1 MLTTRIE
8 LSIMPRTRA
17 AKAKLAEEGVPPSPP
32 QSLSNEQRRPRR
44 ARTQPPELP
53 PPPRSEELLPN
64 EQSRGRR
71 QRTQPPSLPPPAE
84 APRRSEPPLQPT
96 QYPEAPPPS
105 EQQRK
110 RRRPRTKRTSQSP
123 PAEGSTQSE
132 HPPQPTQDA
141 TTPFAEDAA
150 GPPTKVATGPPA
162 KVAAVSPSEEL
173 SETSTARPQTR
184 RYRASETQTQSR
196 TYRTGESQTS
206 NFPPYGLPP
215 VPFPDQKQVHVQL
228 GWNNSHL
235 QEHERVLSLNL
246 PADVLPAMLAFITQ
260 HPQVAGTDLLHQLEA
275 SPLFQQL
282 LRDHDNDRVRVLT
295 VVPGAKKRK
304 REKEQTIKSILEA
317 QIQKD
322 QAERDKLR
330 IQNPTASATDRERLR
345 QTQIEET
352 QNVLKECRASRANEP
367 RRKRICTKLI
377 ADPYDENGNLRLGRF
392 KKVEFEVDDGPEE
405 EQGLTNTQEQTDGNS
420 FTENMPPQ
428 QHEPTSTNSFT
439 ENMPP
444 QQHESASTNDAA
456 ILSTETADTALQS
469 IEISEDPYN
478 ESEKPYEVVPM
489 EEELVPEQQLQTQTE
504 AEPETPRARGWGLSR
519 IFPAS
524 VSKLISF
531 SARREAPAITA
542 SQPPA
547 QSETQVVPQV
557 VPQVENE
564 PNPPVRE
571 SYVSMIASQHW
582 QDLSDPSSIYI
593 NGDRT
598 RNPPAVDTTQH
609 YQAATPGEVQQ
620 LKEELEQ
627 ELRAKIE
634 AQYKANEAAYKAK
647 ALEESE
653 KLTAAFKQ
661 QEEDLRQQEEDLDKR
676 DERLNRERKKI
687 AQRVE
692 EIFPGKRKR
701 MPSPEVIPNPPGG
714 GFGMDLDYFYVSDSD
729 EEDETPIRKPPTKK
743 ARTSSLGRE
752 LIGSPSGN
760 AGEASSTS
768 QSELQQTPPKE
779 GAPVTPTQGSQ
790 TGRAS
795 SLNTDL
801 NGSLHRNVFA
811 ESLSA
816 EKDPNYAPNGS
827 TMTFKVPSPTS
838 SDDDSALDLEPEHD
852 IAAPVSPLASKS
864 TVPEQ
869 LPTPDFTTK
878 PTPSHLIEKA
888 RSKALMHQPKTGS
901 SLRNASR
908 LSTSTVAS
916 DLGEEQTSPA
926 EEPAEQLREEQ
937 ARPAET
943 PAEIPAVTPTE
954 AQIEAD
960 GTAQD
965 EAFVQNFLTTHV
977 NSYEEYMQ
985 GVSPNVA
992 AYMETTWSEED
1003 TEAAENALE
1012 EELEGADPDEAAA
1025 LFRAW
1030 RAGKAPGVAAA

>member
-53 PPPRSEELLPN
+53 PAPRSEELVPS
-64 EQSRGRR
+64 EQPRGRR
-71 QRTQPPSLPPPAE
+71 QRTQPPSL
-84 APRRSEPPLQPT
+84 APRRAGQPPVQPT
-96 QYPEAPPPS
+96 RIPTPPPPS
-105 EQQRK
+105 EEWLRSQQPK
-110 RRRPRTKRTSQSP
+110 RRRPRTKRPSQSP
-123 PAEGSTQSE
+123 PGEDSATSE

-141 TTPFAEDAA
+141 TAPFAEDVA
-150 GPPTKVATGPPA
+150 GPSTEVAAVAPTKVVAVAPA
-162 KVAAVSPSEEL
+162 EVAAAPPSEEL
-173 SETSTARPQTR
+173 LETSTTRPQTR
-184 RYRASETQTQSR
+184 RYRASGTQTQSR

-215 VPFPDQKQVHVQL
+215 VSFPDHSQVHVQL
-228 GWNNSHL
+228 GWNNPHL

-246 PADVLPAMLAFITQ
+246 PADVLPAVLAFITQ
-260 HPQVAGTDLLHQLEA
+260 HPKVADTDLPHQLEA
-275 SPLFQQL
+275 SPLFQRL

-295 VVPGAKKRK
+295 VVSGAKKRK
-304 REKEQTIKSILEA
+304 REKEQTIESILEA

-322 QAERDKLR
+322 QAERDRLR
-330 IQNPTASATDRERLR
+330 TQNPTASATDRERLR
-345 QTQIEET
+345 QTQIVET
-352 QNVLKECRASRANEP
+352 QNVLQECRASRTNEP
-367 RRKRICTKLI
+367 RRKRICTKRIL
-377 ADPYDENGNLRLGRF
+377 APYDDDGNFRLGHFRE
-392 KKVEFEVDDGPEE
+392 VEVEVDDGPEE
-405 EQGLTNTQEQTDGNS
+405 EQGLANTQEQTDGNS

-428 QHEPTSTNSFT
+428 QHEPVS
-439 ENMPP
+439 P
-444 QQHESASTNDAA
+444 NDAA
-456 ILSTETADTALQS
+456 ILSNETANTALQS

-478 ESEKPYEVVPM
+478 ESEKPYEVVLL
-489 EEELVPEQQLQTQTE
+489 EEELVPEQQLPTQTE
-504 AEPETPRARGWGLSR
+504 AVPETPRARGWGLSR
-519 IFPAS
+519 IIPAS
-524 VSKLISF
+524 VSKLMSF
-531 SARREAPAITA
+531 SARRETPTTNP
-542 SQPPA
+542 SQPPP
-547 QSETQVVPQV
+547 QSEPQAAPQIMPQV
-557 VPQVENE
+557 VNE
-564 PNPPVRE
+564 PNPPVRNPYL
-571 SYVSMIASQHW
+571 SLIASQNW
-582 QDLSDPSSIYI
+582 QDLNDPNSEFVNSDLP
-593 NGDRT
+593 
-598 RNPPAVDTTQH
+598 RNSPAVDTTQYH
-609 YQAATPGEVQQ
+609 QAATPEEVQR

-627 ELRAKIE
+627 ELRANIE

-661 QEEDLRQQEEDLDKR
+661 QAEDLRQQEEDLDKR

-687 AQRVE
+687 AKRVD

-701 MPSPEVIPNPPGG
+701 MPSPEVIPNPAGG

-729 EEDETPIRKPPTKK
+729 SEDETPVQKPPTKK
-743 ARTSSLGRE
+743 ARISSHGRE
-752 LIGSPSGN
+752 LIGSPSGT

-768 QSELQQTPPKE
+768 QSEVQPNSPDE

-790 TGRAS
+790 TGHAS
-795 SLNTDL
+795 SSNTDP
-801 NGSLHRNVFA
+801 NGSLHSNVFA

-816 EKDPNYAPNGS
+816 EKDPNYAPNGP

-852 IAAPVSPLASKS
+852 VTAPVSPLASKS

-869 LPTPDFTTK
+869 RPTPDFTTV

-888 RSKALMHQPKTGS
+888 RLKALQHQPKTGS

-926 EEPAEQLREEQ
+926 EEPAEQPREEQ
-937 ARPAET
+937 AGPAET
-943 PAEIPAVTPTE
+943 PTE
-954 AQIEAD
+954 
-960 GTAQD
+960 D

-977 NSYEEYMQ
+977 NSYDEFMQ

-1003 TEAAENALE
+1003 TEAAGKALV
-1012 EELEGADPDEAAA
+1012 EELEGADPEEAEA

-1030 RAGKAPGVAAA
+1030 RAGKVPGAAPA

>member
-1 MLTTRIE
+1 
-8 LSIMPRTRA
+8 MPRTRA

-64 EQSRGRR
+64 EQRRGRR
-71 QRTQPPSLPPPAE
+71 QRTQPPSLSPPAE
-84 APRRSEPPLQPT
+84 APRRSEPPPQPT

-105 EQQRK
+105 EELLPTQQRK
-110 RRRPRTKRTSQSP
+110 RRRLRTKRTSQSP

-132 HPPQPTQDA
+132 HPTQPTQDA

-150 GPPTKVATGPPA
+150 GPPAEVAAVPPTKVATVPPV
-162 KVAAVSPSEEL
+162 KVAAVLPSEEL

-184 RYRASETQTQSR
+184 RYRASEAQTQSR

-215 VPFPDQKQVHVQL
+215 VPFPDHSQVHVQL

-260 HPQVAGTDLLHQLEA
+260 HPKVADTDLLHQLEA

-304 REKEQTIKSILEA
+304 REKEQTIQSILEA

-322 QAERDKLR
+322 QAERDRLR
-330 IQNPTASATDRERLR
+330 TQNPTASATDRERLR

-352 QNVLKECRASRANEP
+352 QNVLQECRASRSNEP

-377 ADPYDENGNLRLGRF
+377 LDPYDENGNFRLGRF
-392 KKVEFEVDDGPEE
+392 KEVEFEVDDGPEE

-428 QHEPTSTNSFT
+428 QHEP
-439 ENMPP
+439 
-444 QQHESASTNDAA
+444 ASTNDAA

-478 ESEKPYEVVPM
+478 ESEKPYEVVPL

-504 AEPETPRARGWGLSR
+504 AEPATPRARGWGFSR
-519 IFPAS
+519 IIPAS

-531 SARREAPAITA
+531 SARREAPAITP
-542 SQPPA
+542 SLPPA
-547 QSETQVVPQV
+547 QSEPQV

-564 PNPPVRE
+564 PYPPVRG
-571 SYVSMIASQHW
+571 SYLSVIASQNW
-582 QDLSDPSSIYI
+582 QDLSDPSSIFI
-593 NGDRT
+593 NGDLT
-598 RNPPAVDTTQH
+598 RNSPAVDTTQH
-609 YQAATPGEVQQ
+609 HQAATPEEVQQ

-647 ALEESE
+647 KLEESE

-687 AQRVE
+687 AQRVN

-729 EEDETPIRKPPTKK
+729 EEDETPIRKPLTKK
-743 ARTSSLGRE
+743 ARTSSHGRE
-752 LIGSPSGN
+752 LVGSPSGT

-768 QSELQQTPPKE
+768 QSEFQHNPPKE

-795 SLNTDL
+795 SDL

-816 EKDPNYAPNGS
+816 EKDPNYAPNGP

-869 LPTPDFTTK
+869 RPTPDFTTK

-926 EEPAEQLREEQ
+926 EEPAEQPAEQPREEQ
-937 ARPAET
+937 AGSAETPAET
-943 PAEIPAVTPTE
+943 PAEIPAVAPTE

-977 NSYEEYMQ
+977 NSYDEFMQ

-1003 TEAAENALE
+1003 TEAAEEALE
-1012 EELEGADPDEAAA
+1012 EELEGADPDEAEA

-1030 RAGKAPGVAAA
+1030 RAGKVPGAAAA